1 MNQLPLTTKQLAEEL
16 NTKKPH
22 IYHVGIDPQPSLIAV
37 YAETPNN
44 EVLAWFQLRLQ
55 RKDSY
60 KSSEDWGIY
69 IANQCKLI
77 LREFRTVIFTHHE
90 ANPTGKPPVIVLTVE
105 QQRGRVNSLIEGY
118 LVGVAVDLNMSLFVP
133 HPNKWKSKVKLE
145 CEPGNKANKDAALTR
160 YGKEYIKYCKLN
172 GRNPEKRIHDV
183 CDARCLVEY
192 GKVLISNASEMS
204 VSSESDS
211 DTK

>member
-1 MNQLPLTTKQLAEEL
+1 MNPLPLTTKQLAEEL
-16 NTKKPH
+16 NTKKPQ

-37 YAETPNN
+37 YAETPNS
-44 EVLAWFQLRLQ
+44 EVLAWFQMRLQ

-69 IANQCKLI
+69 VANQCKVI
-77 LREFRTVIFTHHE
+77 LREFRTVIYTHYQ
-90 ANPTGKPPVIVLTVE
+90 AQPTGKSPVIVVTIE

-133 HPNKWKSKVKLE
+133 HPNKWKSKVKLD
-145 CEPGNKANKDAALTR
+145 CEPGNKSNKDAALTR

-172 GRNPEKRIHDV
+172 GRNTEKRIHDV

-192 GKVLISNASEMS
+192 GKILISTSGDASIDS
-204 VSSESDS
+204 DSESDH
-211 DTK
+211 K